1 MANTDKELFRFVN
14 NPKYRNFSWYEWG
27 PVFYN
32 YTATKMK
39 VEKVTIKYFG
49 GSTKQSM
56 SRKSII

>member
-1 MANTDKELFRFVN
+1 MGMKISIK
-14 NPKYRNFSWYEWG
+14 PWNFSWYEWG

-49 GSTKQSM
+49 GSTKTVYVQ
-56 SRKSII
+56 KKYNLE